1 MYLVDSHCH
10 LHDRGFFTEEQAGQ
24 MLKNARTRGVKQ
36 IICIGTSHKDS
47 LAAKAFAESHDNVFW
62 TYGIHPEEAEASF
75 ELGRSE
81 VDLCSVLCPIPHAP
95 AVQTTTFTKRVR
107 GDVVDER
114 RTECCGLDDC
124 ERRTRTETERK
135 ATNKLVAI
143 GEIGLDY
150 HYPGYDRNKQIKL
163 LEEMLD
169 LAVKLKLP
177 CSFHVRDA
185 FDDFFAVIKNFTFE
199 ARLKPSVLHSFTD
212 TMENFYKAIEVYD
225 LYIGLNGIATFADL
239 DFLKDERLNAFFIH
253 SRCLLETDAPFLTP
267 APNRGKINE
276 PANVADVATWLAKKF
291 EISEAEVA
299 EWTSKNARTVFNL
312 PDPESDADARAE
324 LS

>member
-10 LHDRGFFTEEQAGQ
+10 LHDREFFTEEQAEQ

-36 IICIGTSHKDS
+36 IICIGTSHEDS
-47 LAAKAFAESHDNVFW
+47 LNAQKFAESHDDVFW

-75 ELGRSE
+75 ELIEKNPTKFSQARNE
-81 VDLCSVLCPIPHAP
+81 ASVSSS
-95 AVQTTTFTKRVR
+95 
-107 GDVVDER
+107 
-114 RTECCGLDDC
+114 
-124 ERRTRTETERK
+124 
-135 ATNKLVAI
+135 LVGI
-143 GEIGLDY
+143 GEVGLDY
-150 HYPGYDRNKQIKL
+150 HHPNYDRTKQIKL

-169 LAVKLKLP
+169 LAVKLNLP

-212 TMENFYKAIEVYD
+212 TTENFYKAIEVYN
-225 LYIGLNGIATFADL
+225 LYIGINGIATFANL
-239 DFLKDERLNAFFIH
+239 DFLKDDRLNAFFVR

-299 EWTSKNARTVFNL
+299 EWTSQNARTVFNL
-312 PDPESDADARAE
+312 PNPESDANPRAE